1 MWQKNWGN
9 LCRKIKLHQS
19 WWEPAGRKKMLRRK
33 IPFVWTRKE
42 RRPTEEQEYNVDW
55 RLVRIFR
62 QFLHQ
67 FFSSHFC
74 GHATKSHFSVT
85 IRQQHII
92 QFHIT
97 HSWNSI
103 FSQYQGSSRL
113 DTYIFA
119 SVFFPLI
126 QILTKTAEII
136 QKRVDVKRGLYR
148 NWDLRLKSD
157 SKIRV
162 KWMKI
167 RVKWIKIR
175 VKSYHKVFESAF

>member
-19 WWEPAGRKKMLRRK
+19 WWEPAGEKNLRRK

-42 RRPTEEQEYNVDW
+42 RRPTELKQEYNVDW

-85 IRQQHII
+85 IRQHSI
-92 QFHIT
+92 QTSSISHY
-97 HSWNSI
+97 SWSSI
-103 FSQYQGSSRL
+103 FSLNIRGQVG
-113 DTYIFA
+113 TYIFA
-119 SVFFPLI
+119 SVFVPLI
-126 QILTKTAEII
+126 QILTKKRRNNTKI
-136 QKRVDVKRGLYR
+136 QGGCKMQTPQKFRRVTE
-148 NWDLRLKSD
+148 N
-157 SKIRV
+157 
-162 KWMKI
+162 
-167 RVKWIKIR
+167 
-175 VKSYHKVFESAF
+175 

>member
-1 MWQKNWGN
+1 MFTRATLSAKNSPSPKKFLKSQLCLVAARDHSPADGN
-9 LCRKIKLHQS
+9 GNRKFLC
-19 WWEPAGRKKMLRRK
+19 GK

-103 FSQYQGSSRL
+103 FSQYQGSSRYL
-113 DTYIFA
+113 HFCFGFLSFD
-119 SVFFPLI
+119 SNSNKNRRNN
-126 QILTKTAEII
+126 TKKGGCKTRTL
-136 QKRVDVKRGLYR
+136 QK
-148 NWDLRLKSD
+148 LRLLPKN
-157 SKIRV
+157 
-162 KWMKI
+162 WL
-167 RVKWIKIR
+167 
-175 VKSYHKVFESAF
+175 

>member
-1 MWQKNWGN
+1 MKISFTKDNFSAELRFLFDDTSVL
-9 LCRKIKLHQS
+9 LCATPCDRKIGAICAEKSSYTRVDGNQQ
-19 WWEPAGRKKMLRRK
+19 GKKKMLRRK

-103 FSQYQGSSRL
+103 FSQYQGSSRYL
-113 DTYIFA
+113 HFCFGFLSFD
-119 SVFFPLI
+119 SNSNKNRRNN
-126 QILTKTAEII
+126 TK
-136 QKRVDVKRGLYR
+136 KG
-148 NWDLRLKSD
+148 
-157 SKIRV
+157 
-162 KWMKI
+162 WM
-167 RVKWIKIR
+167 
-175 VKSYHKVFESAF
+175 

>member
-19 WWEPAGRKKMLRRK
+19 WWEPAGEEKMLRRK

-103 FSQYQGSSRL
+103 FSQYQGSSRYL
-113 DTYIFA
+113 HFCFGFLSFD
-119 SVFFPLI
+119 SNSNKNRRNN
-126 QILTKTAEII
+126 TKKGGCKTQTLLE
-136 QKRVDVKRGLYR
+136 
-148 NWDLRLKSD
+148 LRSLPK
-157 SKIRV
+157 
-162 KWMKI
+162 KWL
-167 RVKWIKIR
+167 
-175 VKSYHKVFESAF
+175 

>member
-19 WWEPAGRKKMLRRK
+19 WWEPAGKKNLRRK

-85 IRQQHII
+85 IRQHSI
-92 QFHIT
+92 QTSSISHYSRETVFFL
-97 HSWNSI
+97 NSI
-103 FSQYQGSSRL
+103 RGQVG
-113 DTYIFA
+113 TYIFA
-119 SVFFPLI
+119 SVFVPLI
-126 QILTKTAEII
+126 QILTKSAEIQGGCKMQTP
-136 QKRVDVKRGLYR
+136 QKFIIVTEIK
-148 NWDLRLKSD
+148 
-157 SKIRV
+157 V
-162 KWMKI
+162 KW
-167 RVKWIKIR
+167 V
-175 VKSYHKVFESAF
+175 VN

>member
-1 MWQKNWGN
+1 MQNWDFYLMILQFSSVLRHVTEKLGQFVQKNQATPELMGTS
-9 LCRKIKLHQS
+9 R
-19 WWEPAGRKKMLRRK
+19 EKKMLRRK

-103 FSQYQGSSRL
+103 FSQYQGSSRYL
-113 DTYIFA
+113 HFCFGFLSFD
-119 SVFFPLI
+119 SNSNKNRRNN
-126 QILTKTAEII
+126 TKKGGYKTQTLQE
-136 QKRVDVKRGLYR
+136 
-148 NWDLRLKSD
+148 LRLLPKN
-157 SKIRV
+157 
-162 KWMKI
+162 WL
-167 RVKWIKIR
+167 
-175 VKSYHKVFESAF
+175 